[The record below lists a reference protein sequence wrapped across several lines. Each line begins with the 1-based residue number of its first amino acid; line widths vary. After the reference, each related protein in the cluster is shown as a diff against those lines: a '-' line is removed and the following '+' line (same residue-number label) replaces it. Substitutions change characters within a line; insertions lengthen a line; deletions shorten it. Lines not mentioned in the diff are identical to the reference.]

1 MLTIF
6 QLYLIKIL
14 MLFYYYSDNKLN
26 EIAKLRNSLPLVDLC
41 RDRRRRI
48 SSIKRSSTENISRNE
63 IAYALKSHY
72 SVQKTAKPT
81 LMPTWA
87 KFSLSWVYLIYI
99 KQIILNN
106 NNNNKINKNK
116 KF

>member
-1 MLTIF
+1 M
-6 QLYLIKIL
+6 
-14 MLFYYYSDNKLN
+14 
-26 EIAKLRNSLPLVDLC
+26 VDLC

-87 KFSLSWVYLIYI
+87 KFSLSWVNFYI
-99 KQIILNN
+99 KKKNKIKIK
-106 NNNNKINKNK
+106 KINKKKKNK
-116 KF
+116 KKILIKVLICIFI